1 MDLEVYTK
9 TYLHLLGS
17 SCPNPCPGCDQRR
30 LARRHGMMGN
40 DGSRPNE
47 TRFWDAFSQAMG
59 QDMRATAGDFDTF
72 YRTTFHEVR
81 AVAGENPAARE
92 LVTLAKQRAERV
104 ILATNPLYPLS
115 AVESRL
121 SWIGLTPQDFDY
133 VTTYAECTFCK
144 PNPRYFTEVLQRF
157 GLKGEECLVVGNDLQ
172 EDGAAA
178 RGAGIPVHIVTD
190 CLIPHTRSRV
200 QHPCR
205 TAECAFDAVPAG
217 IDPNSKEPPSAIAW
231 GFFQRVEKSIFATLC
246 GF

>member
-1 MDLEVYTK
+1 
-9 TYLHLLGS
+9 
-17 SCPNPCPGCDQRR
+17 
-30 LARRHGMMGN
+30 
-40 DGSRPNE
+40 
-47 TRFWDAFSQAMG
+47 
-59 QDMRATAGDFDTF
+59 MRAVT
-72 YRTTFHEVR
+72 
-81 AVAGENPAARE
+81 GENPAARE
-92 LVTLAKQRAERV
+92 LVALAKQRAERV

-190 CLIPHTRSRV
+190 CLIPHDLNLDDFSHSTL
-200 QHPCR
+200 
-205 TAECAFDAVPAG
+205 AEL
-217 IDPNSKEPPSAIAW
+217 PN
-231 GFFQRVEKSIFATLC
+231 VL
-246 GF
+246 

>member
-1 MDLEVYTK
+1 MNKRSAILFDLDGTLLPMDLEVYTK
-9 TYLHLLGS
+9 TYLHLLGQQL
-17 SCPNPCPGCDQRR
+17 PQFPAQAVVGGVW
-30 LARRHGMMGN
+30 HGVMAMMKN

-59 QDMRATAGDFDTF
+59 QDMRATAGDFDAF

-81 AVAGENPAARE
+81 AVTGENPAARE
-92 LVTLAKQRAERV
+92 LVALAKQRAERV

-190 CLIPHTRSRV
+190 CLIPHDLNLDDFPHSTL
-200 QHPCR
+200 
-205 TAECAFDAVPAG
+205 AEL
-217 IDPNSKEPPSAIAW
+217 PN
-231 GFFQRVEKSIFATLC
+231 VL
-246 GF
+246 